1 MKNIMSLFKH
11 TKKGALFLMSQLS
24 EVFIFAIIYAAL
36 EIYEPGVHFEGLK
49 CDPNDSWCSYATKF
63 FYFSLCLQSTI
74 GFADIKPKSEK
85 ARVLNIIQILLVYIG
100 IFLSYDSPD

>member
-1 MKNIMSLFKH
+1 MKSIMTTLKH
-11 TKKGALFLMSQLS
+11 TRSGAFFLMSQLT
-24 EVFIFAIIYAAL
+24 EVILFAIIYAAL
-36 EIYEPGVHFEGLK
+36 EIYEPGLHFEGLK

-100 IFLSYDSPD
+100 IFITYTSPN

>member
-1 MKNIMSLFKH
+1 MSLFKH

-49 CDPNDSWCSYATKF
+49 CDPNDNWCSYATKF
-63 FYFSLCLQSTI
+63 FYFSLCLQSTS

-100 IFLSYDSPD
+100 IFLTYDSPD